1 MRGTMKFILT
11 KELGRFARWL
21 RLLGFDASYFDSD
34 DSKALF
40 VRAFNERRIVLTKRI
55 AIRGGKSVKVAY
67 IKSDSLKDQFSE
79 LRRKLNINIGKKG
92 LFTRCAD
99 CNKEVFEIHKDSVR
113 SLVPEYV
120 FKTQRKFF
128 QCPRCGKIFW
138 KATHWDRAKEFVSEV
153 CR

>member
-1 MRGTMKFILT
+1 MRFILT
-11 KELGRFARWL
+11 KELGRLARWL

-55 AIRGGKSVKVAY
+55 AIRGGKSVKAVY
-67 IKSDSLKDQFSE
+67 IKSDSLKEQFSE
-79 LRRKLNINIGKKG
+79 LKKQLKISIGKN